1 MLDLKF
7 IRENAQA
14 VKQNIINKNESADID
29 TFIELDEQ
37 RRAII
42 QQVESLKSTRNTV
55 SEQIAVLKKS
65 KQNADQFIEEM
76 RIVSEH
82 IKSFDDSLRTI
93 ESQMEDIQLRI
104 TNMVDSS
111 VPIGKTAADNI

>member
-7 IRENAQA
+7 IRANAQA

-29 TFIELDEQ
+29 TFLELDEQ

-65 KQNADQFIEEM
+65 KQNADQYIEEM
-76 RIVSEH
+76 RIVSE
-82 IKSFDDSLRTI
+82 
-93 ESQMEDIQLRI
+93 
-104 TNMVDSS
+104 
-111 VPIGKTAADNI
+111 NIN

>member
-7 IRENAQA
+7 IRANVQA

-65 KQNADQFIEEM
+65 KQNIE
-76 RIVSEH
+76 
-82 IKSFDDSLRTI
+82 
-93 ESQMEDIQLRI
+93 
-104 TNMVDSS
+104 
-111 VPIGKTAADNI
+111 

>member
-7 IRENAQA
+7 IRANVQA

-65 KQNADQFIEEM
+65 
-76 RIVSEH
+76 
-82 IKSFDDSLRTI
+82 
-93 ESQMEDIQLRI
+93 
-104 TNMVDSS
+104 
-111 VPIGKTAADNI
+111 

>member
-7 IRENAQA
+7 IRTNAQA

-29 TFIELDEQ
+29 TFLELDEQ

-55 SEQIAVLKKS
+55 SEQIAVLKNRS
-65 KQNADQFIEEM
+65 KMQISISKKCELF
-76 RIVSEH
+76 
-82 IKSFDDSLRTI
+82 L
-93 ESQMEDIQLRI
+93 
-104 TNMVDSS
+104 
-111 VPIGKTAADNI
+111 KT

>member
-7 IRENAQA
+7 IRANVQA

-42 QQVESLKSTRNTV
+42 QQVESLK
-55 SEQIAVLKKS
+55 IAS
-65 KQNADQFIEEM
+65 W
-76 RIVSEH
+76 
-82 IKSFDDSLRTI
+82 
-93 ESQMEDIQLRI
+93 
-104 TNMVDSS
+104 
-111 VPIGKTAADNI
+111 